1 MHNISYRNKSVHKAL
16 KICALFVNFENNLC
30 TFDEKKLKSVLVK
43 NLAQFRTGVHECAH
57 ESAQTSDVSKT
68 IACVCTLCTLVYSW
82 ALLIEIVF
90 VMIEI
95 VHKLARALCAH
106 CMQPLF
112 KYVTLCTLRAASA
125 LAYFNYADG
134 MLKN

>member
-1 MHNISYRNKSVHKAL
+1 MHNRTYRNKSVHKAL
-16 KICALFVNFENNLC
+16 KICALFVNFRNNMC
-30 TFDEKKLKSVLVK
+30 TFNQYFLKSVLVK

-68 IACVCTLCTLVYSW
+68 IACVCTLCTLVHSW

-112 KYVTLCTLRAASA
+112 KYVTLWSLCTLRAASA
-125 LAYFNYADG
+125 LAYCAT
-134 MLKN
+134 

>member
-1 MHNISYRNKSVHKAL
+1 M
-16 KICALFVNFENNLC
+16 
-30 TFDEKKLKSVLVK
+30 EKKLKSVLVK

-125 LAYFNYADG
+125 LAYCAT
-134 MLKN
+134 